1 MGAVLAAL
9 GFGGDEGG
17 GDAAVK
23 RQAEGLS
30 NPMYQLANLMGQV
43 SESALGC
50 SQTLMSVANFLFL
63 ANRTINAVI
72 PIDRL
77 YFFRN
82 CTFFFFLSCLCNIDH
97 NTRCLLKANCQGL
110 LVDLSKKAM
119 ITQNY
124 KELDDAIRMKIPQYL
139 YNGGKVCIYG
149 NVYLC

>member
-43 SESALGC
+43 SDSALGS
-50 SQTLMSVANFLFL
+50 SQTFMSQTL

-77 YFFRN
+77 YFRN
-82 CTFFFFLSCLCNIDH
+82 CTFFFSCH
-97 NTRCLLKANCQGL
+97 VFVT
-110 LVDLSKKAM
+110 
-119 ITQNY
+119 
-124 KELDDAIRMKIPQYL
+124 
-139 YNGGKVCIYG
+139 
-149 NVYLC
+149 

>member
-1 MGAVLAAL
+1 MGAVLQKL

-43 SESALGC
+43 RE
-50 SQTLMSVANFLFL
+50 
-63 ANRTINAVI
+63 
-72 PIDRL
+72 DRKVFNDIVRRK
-77 YFFRN
+77 FFP
-82 CTFFFFLSCLCNIDH
+82 
-97 NTRCLLKANCQGL
+97 NTVNQMFQGL

-124 KELDDAIRMKIPQYL
+124 KELDDTIRMKIPQYL
-139 YNGGKVCIYG
+139 YNGGQVS
-149 NVYLC
+149 L